1 MASKDLKPKQRIGRP
16 PWSVRKKA
24 AAWMIGLGAFSGA
37 AWAAWH
43 YTGATPV
50 DVAVARVRKGDFVI
64 SISARG
70 EIRSTRSA
78 TIVTPQVPDPYI
90 VKLAEQGRPVKRGEV
105 VIEFD
110 AVQQEQNYLDKA
122 TGVRGVDSE
131 IVQLKAS
138 QKMDDESDR
147 INLLQAQYNVQR
159 ATLEASKAE
168 ILSEIEGAKDRIDVD
183 VSKGDL
189 TRVQKTLDAR
199 QVAHAADDE
208 RLAQK
213 KDKTVRDMDTAR
225 QYMTLM
231 KVRAP
236 SDGIFNIL
244 PNFRAGGSFG
254 QSPPPFKEGDRA
266 WTGAAIAEIPDLSEM
281 RIELMLEEVDRG
293 KLKLGQPMQ
302 IRVDAVPEKEFH
314 ANLDWISPI
323 ASLVFRTYP
332 PEKLFPARATLKN
345 LDPRLRPGMS
355 ATARIVVERQPNVL
369 LIPTR
374 ASFLLNG
381 KPTVYI
387 QEGQSFVTR
396 SIQVGRRSDEDIVVT
411 GGLKEGELVTLES
424 PADAA
429 KRARKKL

>member
-1 MASKDLKPKQRIGRP
+1 MASKDLKAKQRIGRP
-16 PWSVRKKA
+16 PWSARKKA
-24 AAWMIGLGAFSGA
+24 VVWVLGIGAFSGA
-37 AWAAWH
+37 AWATWH
-43 YTGATPV
+43 YTGTTPV

-64 SISARG
+64 SINGRG

-78 TIVTPQVPDPYI
+78 TIVAPQVPDPYI
-90 VKLAEQGRPVKRGEV
+90 VKLAESGHPVRKGEV

-147 INLLQAQYNVQR
+147 INLLQAQFNVQR

-168 ILSEIEGAKDRIDVD
+168 ILSEIEGAKDRIDVT

-189 TRVQKTLDAR
+189 GRVQKTLDAR
-199 QVAHAADDE
+199 QVAHAADNE
-208 RLAQK
+208 RLDQK
-213 KDKTVRDMDTAR
+213 KDKTVRDMETAQ

-266 WTGAAIAEIPDLSEM
+266 WTGAAIAEIPDLTEM

-293 KLKLGQPMQ
+293 KIKIGQPML
-302 IRVDAVPEKEFH
+302 IRVDAIPEKEFH
-314 ANLDWISPI
+314 ATLDWISPI

-355 ATARIVVERQPNVL
+355 ASARIVVERQPNVL

-387 QEGQSFVTR
+387 QEGQSFFTR
-396 SIQVGRRSDEDIVVT
+396 AIQVGRRSDDDIVVT

>member
-1 MASKDLKPKQRIGRP
+1 
-16 PWSVRKKA
+16 
-24 AAWMIGLGAFSGA
+24 
-37 AWAAWH
+37 
-43 YTGATPV
+43 
-50 DVAVARVRKGDFVI
+50 VRKGDFVI
-64 SISARG
+64 SIKARG
-70 EIRSTRSA
+70 EIRSTHSR
-78 TIVTPQVPDPYI
+78 TIVAPQVPDPFI
-90 VKLAEQGRPVKRGEV
+90 VKLAESGRPVKKGEV

-147 INLLQAQYNVQR
+147 INLLQSQYNVER
-159 ATLEASKAE
+159 AKLEASKAE

-189 TRVQKTLDAR
+189 VRVEKTLGAR
-199 QVAHAADDE
+199 EVAHAADDE

-213 KDKTVRDMDTAR
+213 KDKTVRDMATAQ

-266 WTGAAIAEIPDLSEM
+266 WTGASIAEIPDLTEM

-293 KLKLGQPMQ
+293 KLKLGEPML
-302 IRVDAVPEKEFH
+302 IRVDAIPEKEFR

-355 ATARIVVERQPNVL
+355 ASAQIVVERQPSVL

-374 ASFLLNG
+374 SSFLLNG
-381 KPTVYI
+381 KPAVYI
-387 QEGQSFVTR
+387 QEGQSFSTR
-396 SIQVGRRSDEDIVVT
+396 NIQVGRRSDDDIVVT

>member
-1 MASKDLKPKQRIGRP
+1 M
-16 PWSVRKKA
+16 
-24 AAWMIGLGAFSGA
+24 
-37 AWAAWH
+37 
-43 YTGATPV
+43 
-50 DVAVARVRKGDFVI
+50 
-64 SISARG
+64 
-70 EIRSTRSA
+70 
-78 TIVTPQVPDPYI
+78 
-90 VKLAEQGRPVKRGEV
+90 
-105 VIEFD
+105 
-110 AVQQEQNYLDKA
+110 
-122 TGVRGVDSE
+122 RGVDSE

-147 INLLQAQYNVQR
+147 INLLQSQYNVER
-159 ATLEASKAE
+159 AKLEASKAE

-189 TRVQKTLDAR
+189 VRVQKTLGAR
-199 QVAHAADDE
+199 EVAHAADNE
-208 RLAQK
+208 RLDQK
-213 KDKTVRDMDTAR
+213 KDKTVRDMETAQ

-293 KLKLGQPMQ
+293 KLKLNQPMM
-302 IRVDAVPEKEFH
+302 IRVDAIPEKEFN

-345 LDPRLRPGMS
+345 LDPRMRPGMS
-355 ATARIVVERQPNVL
+355 ASAQIIVERQPGVL
-369 LIPTR
+369 LIPTK

-381 KPTVYI
+381 KPAVYI
-387 QEGQSFVTR
+387 QEGQNFKQHN
-396 SIQVGRRSDEDIVVT
+396 IQVGRRSDDDIVVT